1 MIINNFSQTFYLAR
15 RPGLPWAPLRSRA
28 RSEADDDPSQDEEG
42 SAQVS
47 DGGTYL
53 QRVGG
58 GGNSRWL
65 MVHYCRLPPPTA
77 SVLRRCASRFR
88 PSGGGAM

>member
-47 DGGTYL
+47 DG
-53 QRVGG
+53 
-58 GGNSRWL
+58 
-65 MVHYCRLPPPTA
+65 A
-77 SVLRRCASRFR
+77 SMR
-88 PSGGGAM
+88 